1 MMRVSISALLAL
13 AAGVALGAYASAALT
28 GNLIPARDKLGG
40 CLAFDTDTGKQVGSW
55 AMVGDA
61 CKIRDYRMK
70 HPFGG

>member
-1 MMRVSISALLAL
+1 MLARAFAVGLVML
-13 AAGVALGAYASAALT
+13 AFFAGAYASVATT
-28 GNLIPARDKLGG
+28 GNLIPARDKFGG
-40 CLAFDTDTGKQVGSW
+40 CLAFNTDTGKQVGSW